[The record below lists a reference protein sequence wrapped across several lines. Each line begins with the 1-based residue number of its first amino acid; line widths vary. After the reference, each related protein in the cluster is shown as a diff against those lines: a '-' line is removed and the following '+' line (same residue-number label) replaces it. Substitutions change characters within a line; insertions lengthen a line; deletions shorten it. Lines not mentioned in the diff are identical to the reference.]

1 MKGKEKEHEREREGE
16 EEKGGMWQ
24 EWSNCRAYR
33 EGAIAFMEG
42 LGGGGGGGD
51 MVLLQ
56 GPWGWYPMFKFPLSV
71 W

>member
-1 MKGKEKEHEREREGE
+1 
-16 EEKGGMWQ
+16 MWQ

-33 EGAIAFMEG
+33 EGAIAFMAG